1 MDWDDMSRDEPSPK
15 NHAVKRL
22 RRDETPIFTNGPTTT
37 DNYQELIYT
46 ISGDGGSR
54 NTNSFDI
61 STALPNE
68 WLLHQHNECKSPSND
83 VPLTITS
90 ATTNTTNKTSSTTT
104 EQRQMLH
111 MELESLKQQLAQVKR
126 RLEPAREACAAAVNA
141 KNQQRDGNHSKQK
154 TTPEQE
160 FCTARSQAN
169 PMECLGTK
177 YGLNHKLFLNRSAI
191 KLANLDAILEF
202 SLTANTKTTTTATA
216 TNGDTTTAAA
226 TNVFLFADLCGAPG
240 GFSEYLMKRC
250 QQRHQPCRGYGVSL
264 LGTNEHG
271 QGCNWKLD
279 ACLQQPGNEKVIGSS
294 YWISKGADGTGDV
307 YKWDNIIQFQMEI
320 QQDLAQAGL
329 PLQKMDLVVADG
341 GFDAQRG
348 SECQEEVSQ
357 KLVLCELAAAL
368 ELLKEGGMLI
378 IKLFGCQTESIRRS
392 MRFMYD
398 HFEWIQEIKPVSS
411 RPASQERYALF
422 WGFKGLPLT
431 WRGGPSWIGSVLI
444 GSEHL
449 LQADKSVYQDLDDY
463 IDTVDRDLMRLNLKA
478 CFAILSN
485 LERKT
490 ASLVESS
497 ECPHVQGV
505 ERWHR
510 NSKQEQRLIKMY
522 RHAWNLH
529 GLQTR

>member
-1 MDWDDMSRDEPSPK
+1 MDLDDMSRDEPSPD
-15 NHAVKRL
+15 HAVKRL
-22 RRDETPIFTNGPTTT
+22 RRDETPIFTNVPTTT

-46 ISGDGGSR
+46 ISGDGSSR

-68 WLLHQHNECKSPSND
+68 WLLHQHNECKTPSND
-83 VPLTITS
+83 VPLTSTS
-90 ATTNTTNKTSSTTT
+90 ATTTTNTTTTS

-111 MELESLKQQLAQVKR
+111 MELESLKRQLAQVKR

-141 KNQQRDGNHSKQK
+141 KNQRTGNSKQK

-202 SLTANTKTTTTATA
+202 SLTTTTTT
-216 TNGDTTTAAA
+216 TTNNGDTITAAA

-250 QQRHQPCRGYGVSL
+250 QQRHQPYRGYGISL

-271 QGCNWKLD
+271 QGCTWKLG
-279 ACLQQPGNEKVIGSS
+279 ASLQQLGNEKVIGSS

-320 QQDLAQAGL
+320 QQDLAQGGL

-398 HFEWIQEIKPVSS
+398 HFEWIQEIKPISS

-422 WGFKGLPLT
+422 WGFKGLPRT

-444 GSEHL
+444 GSGHL
-449 LQADKSVYQDLDDY
+449 LQADKSVYQHLDDY
-463 IDTVDRDLMRLNLKA
+463 LDTVDRDLMRLNLKA
-478 CFAILSN
+478 CFEILSN

-505 ERWHR
+505 ERWQR

-529 GLQTR
+529 GLQNR